1 MNKSNLKVLSLCILA
16 AGLVSAPIWAENAPA
31 PAPKAV
37 EVVAPAPAEN
47 KVVAEVNGVK
57 LTEMDV
63 ETLVD
68 KLSPQLQGRF
78 ATPEGKK
85 EIIDHMI
92 NELLMEQAALK
103 KGLDKDP
110 KVAALLNSARRQ
122 ILVENLTANEIVKT
136 EVKDEQAKKWYS
148 DNIADLMQP
157 EKVRASHIL
166 LKDEETA
173 KKVLAKAKVK
183 GADFA
188 KLAQQYSEDPSVKEN
203 NGDLGF
209 FTKDRMVAEFSK
221 AAFALAPGEISDV
234 VATQYGF
241 HIIKLEEKQPA
252 GAIPF
257 DDIKPQIV
265 NKLKFDNFIKPLRDA
280 AKIQIIE
287 EKPAVVTPVEKPA
300 APAVEV
306 KPAEPAKK

>member
-31 PAPKAV
+31 LAPKAV
-37 EVVAPAPAEN
+37 EGVAPAPAEN

-57 LTEMDV
+57 LTEMDI

-265 NKLKFDNFIKPLRDA
+265 NKLRFDNFIKPLRDA
-280 AKIQIIE
+280 AKIQIVE
-287 EKPAVVTPVEKPA
+287 EKPAVVAPVEKPV

>member
-16 AGLVSAPIWAENAPA
+16 AGLVSAPIWAEEAPA

-265 NKLKFDNFIKPLRDA
+265 NKLRFDNFIKPLRDA

>member
-16 AGLVSAPIWAENAPA
+16 AGLVSAPIWAEEAPA

-57 LTEMDV
+57 LTEMDI

-221 AAFALAPGEISDV
+221 TAFALAPGEISDV

-287 EKPAVVTPVEKPA
+287 EKPAVVAPVEKPA

>member
-16 AGLVSAPIWAENAPA
+16 AGLVSAPIWAEEAPA
-31 PAPKAV
+31 PAPKTV

-47 KVVAEVNGVK
+47 KVVADVNGVK

-110 KVAALLNSARRQ
+110 KVAAQLNSARRQ

-221 AAFALAPGEISDV
+221 VAFALAPGEISDV

>member
-265 NKLKFDNFIKPLRDA
+265 NKLRFDNFIKPLRDA